1 MVPTFQSIFP
11 AESDNVNADAELEM
25 KHRQHLARNADQDGH
40 GDRAYWETQTEEWLV
55 TSANPDRMTTYF
67 SPI

>member
-40 GDRAYWETQTEEWLV
+40 GDRAYWETQTEE
-55 TSANPDRMTTYF
+55 
-67 SPI
+67 